1 MPVDMQSIPI
11 KVRVE
16 AGLAL
21 VLARARHFDVL
32 SSRHETKMKEATTAV
47 ANYGI
52 SSFDTYTGIRILSV
66 SLVL

>member
-1 MPVDMQSIPI
+1 
-11 KVRVE
+11 VE

-32 SSRHETKMKEATTAV
+32 SSRHETKTKEATTAV

-52 SSFDTYTGIRILSV
+52 SSFDTYTGIPILSDPCFV
-66 SLVL
+66 SQWGLYLLCMIV